1 MNEQMER
8 CQKNLLRHGFDV
20 RIASDKEEARRILEE
35 EIAATV
41 PESIAFGGSMTMEA
55 TGIVEA
61 LRKDDR
67 YRIYDTVNHALPRE
81 ERLELRRQGLLADLF
96 ITGINAIT
104 EEGALFWL
112 DMQGNRIAAIA
123 YGPRKVLLVAGR
135 NKIVDSRDEAEE
147 RIRRIAAPQ
156 NIARH
161 PGFRTPCAKTGVCMD
176 CNAPDRICN
185 TRMEMLRCHPAGRI
199 LVILID
205 QDLGL

>member
-104 EEGALFWL
+104 EEGTLFWL

-135 NKIVDSRDEAEE
+135 NKIVATRAEAEE
-147 RIRRIAAPQ
+147 RIRTIAAPR
-156 NIARH
+156 NAARLNQH
-161 PGFRTPCAKTGVCMD
+161 TPCVQTGVCAD
-176 CNAPDRICN
+176 CSSEERICC
-185 TRMEMLRCHPAGRI
+185 THMCMERCVPRKRVT
-199 LVILID
+199 VILID
-205 QDLGL
+205 EELGL